1 MRLRQLTLALLLT
14 LGLAANAANTKTT
27 VEQVTSAVQLTTD
40 VDYTITSTTPFTTAG
55 SVDIQSTEHAVLI
68 FEKIKP
74 SKVLSTYMGKI
85 YINGVKAVDGTNC
98 QVKMYG
104 RGTIVFPY
112 GQDFKPLTCY
122 TEKNYGGESCSDY
135 TEGHDGNGFMKTL
148 STANLNN
155 QIRSFKLKRGYM
167 VTFAIGTAGWG
178 YSRCFVAD
186 QADLEISSLP
196 SILNGRISSYR
207 LFKWHNTHKAGLANN
222 TDQAANQA
230 VNSSWC
236 YDWGEGNAS
245 KEPDT
250 EWVVNHIYE
259 DWPPISTCGRVTQT
273 SHMKNNNEPRNGSDD
288 HPQDLETI
296 LNNWPNIMR
305 TGMRLCSPS
314 SWDGSD
320 FWNGTGFIKTFL
332 DSIDA
337 RGWRC
342 DIVDAHAYWES
353 TGQFNNLANY
363 WYPNMHR
370 PIWVSEW
377 IWGSCWSGNQK
388 GFWTKVSNPDD
399 TSEATQQILYDGTK
413 PILDIL
419 NAAQCVERYAY
430 WNSWSAG
437 SKIYVNGN
445 LTKLGEYY
453 ATMDVPQGYNAS
465 MQFIPTDPPLKPI
478 GELTGTFDKKSK
490 AVKLSWTDPNGELT
504 ENYVIQRQS
513 KGVSFFSDI
522 AKVAHKEQTYPNGSA
537 NLNVSPDTLT
547 TPGFYTYRVVAFM
560 HDGSRDTTNV
570 VNVEV
575 DPAQGIAN
583 FQYGNIIMD
592 KPDSKNILYTT
603 DFSGDSRRKH
613 AVFTGIPSNNSPTYY
628 ASPVVTN
635 SLQPGMFTIA
645 YSTWSTSLADITA
658 TIEQP
663 FLALGYGNH
672 KFDDLDCE
680 VGYVSSKT
688 ARTYDWTDT
697 TTVTF
702 SQAFPEGVIPVVL
715 TELRNPIDARALSIR
730 IFDVTNTGFK
740 FIIYPETVGISK
752 LSSYNVNY
760 LAITPGFANVNAEEE
775 IMIAAGHGTDNL
787 IYSSSARPN
796 SFKVPTYDETSET
809 TTMEPISLYSPII
822 LGALQTNNYP
832 TVCMLR
838 RSDETVRKNGV
849 TLTTGIRVKRV
860 LSKAITIDGVE
871 VSTRTSDE
879 PYRDQLGWVVIAN
892 YVEGS
897 SAPTAIEAVPAGKG
911 NGGNTLRP
919 RIVDGRVV
927 IDGITS
933 FDIYSMTGA
942 KLPSNAQLAPGFYV
956 IRANGKSVK
965 MLVK

>member
-1 MRLRQLTLALLLT
+1 MKLRQLTLAWLMTLT
-14 LGLAANAANTKTT
+14 LTAFAANTKTT

-40 VDYTITSTTPFTTAG
+40 VDYIVTSTTPFTTAG
-55 SVDIQSTEHAVLI
+55 SVDIQSTDHAVLI
-68 FEKIKP
+68 LANIKP
-74 SKVLSTYMGKI
+74 SKVLSSWMRYI
-85 YINGVKAVDGTNC
+85 YINGVRASNGTNC

-112 GQDFKPLTCY
+112 GQNFQPLTCY

-148 STANLNN
+148 TTANLNN

-167 VTFAIGTAGWG
+167 VTFAIGTGGWG

-186 QADLEISSLP
+186 QEDLEISSLP

-314 SWDGSD
+314 SWDSSD

-388 GFWTKVSNPDD
+388 GFWTKVSDPED
-399 TSEATQQILYDGTK
+399 TSDATQQILYDGTK

-430 WNSWSAG
+430 WNSWSNG

-453 ATMDVPQGYNAS
+453 ATMDVPQGYNPDI
-465 MQFIPTDPPLKPI
+465 QFIPTNPPLKPL
-478 GELTGTFDKKSK
+478 GALSATFNKSTRTVHLT
-490 AVKLSWTDPNGELT
+490 WTDPNGELMDGIT
-504 ENYVIQRQS
+504 IQR
-513 KGVSFFSDI
+513 KAPGENIFTNIKTVEP
-522 AKVAHKEQTYPNGSA
+522 KEQSYPNGAAEYSVYA
-537 NLNVSPDTLT
+537 DTLEES
-547 TPGFYTYRVVAFM
+547 GTYAYRIQAKAHTGTYFQ
-560 HDGSRDTTNV
+560 TNETNV
-570 VNVEV
+570 NV
-575 DPAQGIAN
+575 DPVKGIAG
-583 FQYGNIIMD
+583 FQYGKFIINSTEAQRLMYVN
-592 KPDSKNILYTT
+592 PFT
-603 DFSGDSRRKH
+603 DANHS
-613 AVFTGIPSNNSPTYY
+613 VFVGGLSNNSPMFYASNKVSESAYGYFTY
-628 ASPVVTN
+628 SPVV
-635 SLQPGMFTIA
+635 
-645 YSTWSTSLADITA
+645 WSTNTVSSIANV
-658 TIEQP
+658 EVP
-663 FLALGYGNH
+663 FLAINQGH
-672 KFDDLDCE
+672 HQFDSLACE
-680 VGYVSSKT
+680 VGVVKRRAAST
-688 ARTYDWTDT
+688 EADT
-697 TTVTF
+697 TTVVF
-702 SQAFPEGVIPVVL
+702 SEAFAEGVTPVVL
-715 TELRNPIDARALSIR
+715 TEIFSTSSLAPLNVR
-730 IFDVTNTGFK
+730 IFDVTHTGFK
-740 FIIYPETVGISK
+740 FIIYPEEGAESQTISRNT
-752 LSSYNVNY
+752 SVSY
-760 LAITPGFANVNAEEE
+760 LAITPGFGTVDAESGLL
-775 IMIAAGHGTDNL
+775 IAAGLGENKVFTSPTQQTLSVMSPEGTEKEQL
-787 IYSSSARPN
+787 R
-796 SFKVPTYDETSET
+796 
-809 TTMEPISLYSPII
+809 LYSPTI
-822 LGALQTNNYP
+822 LTALQTNVYP
-832 TVCMLR
+832 TNCMLR
-838 RSDETVRKNGV
+838 RADITTTEDGV
-849 TLTTGIRVKRV
+849 KWTTGFNAVRIVDHMVKTESGSN
-860 LSKAITIDGVE
+860 LSPSIAKNA
-871 VSTRTSDE
+871 
-879 PYRDQLGWVVIAN
+879 DQVGWVAIA
-892 YVEGS
+892 YHREGGS
-897 SAPTAIEAVPAGKG
+897 IPTAIEAVPASQSA
-911 NGGNTLRP
+911 NGTLKP
-919 RIVDGRVV
+919 HIVNGRIV
-927 IDGITS
+927 IDGVPA
-933 FDIYSMTGA
+933 FDIYSMTGT
-942 KLPSNAQLAPGFYV
+942 KLSADSPLLPGFYV
-956 IRANGKSVK
+956 IKANGKAVK
-965 MLVK
+965 ILVK

>member
-122 TEKNYGGESCSDY
+122 TEKNYGGESCSNY

-178 YSRCFVAD
+178 YSRCFIAD

-445 LTKLGEYY
+445 LTKLGE
-453 ATMDVPQGYNAS
+453 THHS
-465 MQFIPTDPPLKPI
+465 
-478 GELTGTFDKKSK
+478 
-490 AVKLSWTDPNGELT
+490 
-504 ENYVIQRQS
+504 
-513 KGVSFFSDI
+513 
-522 AKVAHKEQTYPNGSA
+522 
-537 NLNVSPDTLT
+537 SP
-547 TPGFYTYRVVAFM
+547 
-560 HDGSRDTTNV
+560 
-570 VNVEV
+570 
-575 DPAQGIAN
+575 
-583 FQYGNIIMD
+583 
-592 KPDSKNILYTT
+592 
-603 DFSGDSRRKH
+603 
-613 AVFTGIPSNNSPTYY
+613 
-628 ASPVVTN
+628 
-635 SLQPGMFTIA
+635 
-645 YSTWSTSLADITA
+645 
-658 TIEQP
+658 
-663 FLALGYGNH
+663 
-672 KFDDLDCE
+672 
-680 VGYVSSKT
+680 
-688 ARTYDWTDT
+688 
-697 TTVTF
+697 
-702 SQAFPEGVIPVVL
+702 
-715 TELRNPIDARALSIR
+715 
-730 IFDVTNTGFK
+730 
-740 FIIYPETVGISK
+740 
-752 LSSYNVNY
+752 
-760 LAITPGFANVNAEEE
+760 
-775 IMIAAGHGTDNL
+775 
-787 IYSSSARPN
+787 
-796 SFKVPTYDETSET
+796 
-809 TTMEPISLYSPII
+809 
-822 LGALQTNNYP
+822 
-832 TVCMLR
+832 
-838 RSDETVRKNGV
+838 
-849 TLTTGIRVKRV
+849 
-860 LSKAITIDGVE
+860 
-871 VSTRTSDE
+871 
-879 PYRDQLGWVVIAN
+879 
-892 YVEGS
+892 
-897 SAPTAIEAVPAGKG
+897 
-911 NGGNTLRP
+911 
-919 RIVDGRVV
+919 
-927 IDGITS
+927 
-933 FDIYSMTGA
+933 
-942 KLPSNAQLAPGFYV
+942 
-956 IRANGKSVK
+956 
-965 MLVK
+965 